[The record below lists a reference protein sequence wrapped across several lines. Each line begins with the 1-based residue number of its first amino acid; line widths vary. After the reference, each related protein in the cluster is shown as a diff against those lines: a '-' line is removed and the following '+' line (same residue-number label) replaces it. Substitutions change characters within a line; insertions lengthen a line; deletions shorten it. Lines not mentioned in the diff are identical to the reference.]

1 MESNNSYGRWRNSKR
16 YKDGDT
22 RDKNGRYA
30 GKVVTLRKEHYALI
44 EEWQK
49 RTGMKKAFFW
59 REAIMRGAVDIMKS
73 YGIEA
78 VFPELPEFTKA
89 VPQEPRPK
97 AKELRKSKRE
107 VVLDW
112 FIRKISD

>member
-1 MESNNSYGRWRNSKR
+1 MESNNSYERWRNSKR

-59 REAIMRGAVDIMKS
+59 REAIMRGAIDIMKS

-78 VFPELPEFTKA
+78 VFPELPEFAKA
-89 VPQEPRPK
+89 ERQPK
-97 AKELRKSKRE
+97 AKEPQKSKRE
-107 VVLDW
+107 VVFDW
-112 FIRKISD
+112 LVRKLNA

>member
-1 MESNNSYGRWRNSKR
+1 MESNNNYERWRNSKR

-49 RTGMKKAFFW
+49 KTGMKKAFFW
-59 REAIMRGAVDIMKS
+59 REAIMRGSIDIMKS

-78 VFPELPEFTKA
+78 VFPELPEYAKA
-89 VPQEPRPK
+89 VPPKPQPK
-97 AKELRKSKRE
+97 AEEAQKSKRE
-107 VVLDW
+107 AVFDW
-112 FIRKISD
+112 LFGKSDD